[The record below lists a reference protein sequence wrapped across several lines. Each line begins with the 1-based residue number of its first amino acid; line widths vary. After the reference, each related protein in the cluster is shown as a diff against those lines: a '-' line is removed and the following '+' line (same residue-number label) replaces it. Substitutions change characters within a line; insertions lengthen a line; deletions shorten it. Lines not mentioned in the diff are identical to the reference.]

1 MKEKSY
7 YLSASIICANM
18 LELGNA
24 VREVEKSGCDMIHY
38 DVMDGVFV
46 PRYGLLPEVLESIKT
61 ITEMPVY
68 VHMMTIEPEKY
79 LSAFINAGA
88 DCMVVHAEACTHL
101 HRTLSEIKNKG
112 KKAGV
117 ALNIASPLSIL
128 DYVLDDIDMVTL
140 MAINPGIVGHK
151 IIPKIFDKI
160 KDLKT
165 KLIQRGKEKILIE
178 IDGGVTFESAPLMLE
193 NGADILVCGSST
205 IFKKN
210 KGITDCVAEF
220 KEILV
225 ANNNQ

>member
-225 ANNNQ
+225 ANNTQ

>member
-1 MKEKSY
+1 
-7 YLSASIICANM
+7 M

>member
-178 IDGGVTFESAPLMLE
+178 IDGGVTFESTPLMLK

-225 ANNNQ
+225 ANNTQ

>member
-1 MKEKSY
+1 
-7 YLSASIICANM
+7 M

-225 ANNNQ
+225 ANNTQ